1 MNNKKKIRHF
11 RRIIQRSS
19 YYRDRIDQMADMIG
33 YWTMKKQIAFMHNW
47 EVGKWFEEWAYA
59 VKQVNRYI
67 SKMDWYIW
75 KLEGHWNE
83 SLDYES

>member
-1 MNNKKKIRHF
+1 MTAAKLRRCKKIIR
-11 RRIIQRSS
+11 RSS
-19 YYRDRIDQMADMIG
+19 YYEDRIEVMANMVG
-33 YWTMKKQIAFMHNW
+33 YWTMKKQIAFMHDW
-47 EVGKWFEEWAYA
+47 KVDKWFKEWEYA

-75 KLEGHWNE
+75 KLEGHWSE